1 MTTLVDVI
9 NTLNKE
15 GFSQYMNQ
23 EWKKCQLEIEDMEDR
38 YKVDYA
44 WHKAQ
49 SDVLTFLIVKGYLS
63 FPEKGTTL
71 YSDSVST
78 DCVIQGN
85 MTMAY
90 PKETLKN

>member
-49 SDVLTFLIVKGYLS
+49 SDVLTFLITKGYLS
-63 FPEKGTTL
+63 IPEKVIHSMGDL
-71 YSDSVST
+71 EPT
-78 DCVIQGN
+78 DCVIYGL
-85 MTMAY
+85 
-90 PKETLKN
+90 PKEKILKLRVK